1 MAWLSAARIGQFC
14 HGSATDGVAFIPA
27 HLASRRTAAAQ
38 LLLDGATMTD
48 RRATPEKL
56 WNPSRL
62 TLGVEEEFHLVDLE
76 TRRLTPRAQDV
87 LSRLSGEGPASAR
100 ARVGSSATD
109 AVGAVASSGGYAPE
123 LQQSVV
129 ETNSAVTTSLDELR
143 HHLGSLRR
151 ELSGAAES
159 LGVGVAAAGTMPLG
173 VPLVITESPRFR
185 RMLADYQLLV
195 REQLICGLQI
205 HVGIGSRDTAVQLID
220 RVSPWLPPLLA
231 LSASSPFLHTGEDSG
246 YASLRTLIWSRWPT
260 TGRAGAFSSAA
271 EYDALVQKLVASGVI
286 SDAGM
291 LYFDVRPS
299 AHVPTLELRICD
311 SCPSLDTIVLIAGLF
326 RAVVARELSRLSSGE
341 SFTPLPPAVERAAM
355 WRAARSGLEGELV
368 DLSVPR
374 SVPAAVLVRE
384 VLNEL
389 RPELEQH
396 GDWETLGELAEAAL
410 ASGSS
415 AARQREVLRQRDE
428 ITDVVDSIVAET
440 RGDSLPTRAGKNTA
454 LLAGYA
460 SPGFDEAVLPDG
472 RARAGHARVIE
483 TLSALG
489 AAELRE
495 RTALLARQQ
504 MDAGVVFKSAGQE
517 TASAFPIDICPRVL
531 SGEEWSR
538 LEGGA
543 AQRARALDAFLRD
556 IYSDAAIV
564 REGIVPEWL
573 VQHSPGY
580 RSAGTAPAPSMRR
593 AQVCG
598 FDIVRDKDGRWL
610 VLEDNVRVPSG
621 VGYAI
626 STRRLMRQ
634 VFPEMLENTSLL
646 DPEQIPSL
654 LRRALLESAPPRA
667 SGNEPQIVVLSAG
680 PTDSAYF
687 EHRLLA
693 DAMGVPLV
701 EPSSLLVSDGKAWY
715 DNGSQRSRVDVIY
728 LRMDDQLA
736 HRRGANGAIIGP
748 QLVSAVRG
756 QTLTLAN
763 ALGNGVAD
771 DKAIYTYVPKF
782 ISYYLGEL
790 PLLEQVPTYQCSDPE
805 QKQLVLSRLGELVV
819 KPVDGYGGLGVVVGP
834 RSTEEELTRARALIN
849 QQPERWIAQETVML
863 STHPTLSGARL
874 RPRHVDLRVFVYY
887 GAQPMVAPAALTR
900 VAPAG
905 SLVVNSS
912 RGGGGKDTWLS
923 L

>member
-1 MAWLSAARIGQFC
+1 M
-14 HGSATDGVAFIPA
+14 
-27 HLASRRTAAAQ
+27 RR
-38 LLLDGATMTD
+38 TMTD
-48 RRATPEKL
+48 RRAPAENL
-56 WNPSRL
+56 WNPNRL

-87 LSRLSGEGPASAR
+87 LARLSGEGPASAR
-100 ARVGSSATD
+100 TRMGTSATNAAE
-109 AVGAVASSGGYAPE
+109 AVQKSGGYAPE

-129 ETNSAVTTSLDELR
+129 ETNSAVTAELGELR
-143 HHLGSLRR
+143 QHLGLLRK
-151 ELSGAAES
+151 ELCGAAES

-173 VPLVITESPRFR
+173 VPLTITESPRFR

-195 REQLICGLQI
+195 REQLICGMQV
-205 HVGIGSRDTAVQLID
+205 HVGIGNRDTAVQLID

-231 LSASSPFLHTGEDSG
+231 LSASSPYLHTGDDSG
-246 YASLRTLIWSRWPT
+246 YASARTLIWSRWPT
-260 TGRAGAFSSAA
+260 TGRAGTFSSAA

-299 AHVPTLELRICD
+299 AHVPTIELRICD

-326 RAVVARELSRLSSGE
+326 RAVVSRELSRLSSKE
-341 SFTPLPPAVERAAM
+341 PFSALSPAIERAAM

-374 SVPAAVLVRE
+374 AVPAAVLIRQV
-384 VLNEL
+384 VGEL

-396 GDWETLGELAEAAL
+396 GDWDTVRELAEL
-410 ASGSS
+410 VLGRGSS
-415 AARQREVLRQRDE
+415 AARQRDVLRQRE
-428 ITDVVDSIVAET
+428 RVTDVVDSIVAET
-440 RGDSLPTRAGKNTA
+440 RGDTPSARTNGNAA
-454 LLAGYA
+454 LLRGYE
-460 SPGFDEAVLPDG
+460 SPGFDEAVLADG
-472 RARAGHARVIE
+472 RARASHARVLE
-483 TLSALG
+483 TLSSLG
-489 AAELRE
+489 ASALRD
-495 RTALLARQQ
+495 RAALLEREQVA
-504 MDAGVVFKSAGQE
+504 AGVVFKSVGQQ

-531 SGEEWSR
+531 TGEEWSR

-564 REGIVPEWL
+564 RDGLVPEWL

-580 RSAGTAPAPSMRR
+580 RSAGTAPTPSTRR

-598 FDIVRDKDGRWL
+598 FDVIRDKDGRWL

-626 STRRLMRQ
+626 STRRLMKQ
-634 VFPEMLENTSLL
+634 VFPELLETTSLL

-654 LRRALLESAPPRA
+654 LRRALEESAPAKPA
-667 SGNEPQIVVLSAG
+667 GDTPHVVVLSAG

-693 DAMGVPLV
+693 DGMQVPLV
-701 EPSSLLVSDGKAWY
+701 EPSALLVSEGKTWHVE
-715 DNGSQRSRVDVIY
+715 GSNRSRVDVIY

-736 HRRGANGAIIGP
+736 HRRGANGAVLGP
-748 QLVSAVRG
+748 QLVSAVRA

-782 ISYYLGEL
+782 IQYYLGEL

-805 QKQLVLSRLGELVV
+805 QRELVLGRLAELVV

-834 RSTEEELTRARALIN
+834 RATEAELEDARALIIE
-849 QQPERWIAQETVML
+849 QPDRWIAQETVML
-863 STHPTLSGARL
+863 STHPTFSGQRLS
-874 RPRHVDLRVFVYY
+874 PRHVDLRVFVYY
-887 GAQPMVAPAALTR
+887 GEQPVVAPAALTR

-923 L
+923 R